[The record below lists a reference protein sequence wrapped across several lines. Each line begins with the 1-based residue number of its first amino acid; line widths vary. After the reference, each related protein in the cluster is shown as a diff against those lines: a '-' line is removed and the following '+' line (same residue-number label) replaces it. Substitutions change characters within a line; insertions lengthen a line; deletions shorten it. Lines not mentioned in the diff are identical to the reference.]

1 MSGRV
6 TVQDHGG
13 AALMKRVRELSGGRK
28 VRVGILADKPKDA
41 APVKG
46 STSKK
51 ARVRAKVA
59 AKSGATKSL
68 LEIAIIHEFG
78 GGHVPARSF
87 IRATMDERAA
97 DIQRLQVAVARQVL
111 SGALTAEQGLS
122 QIGAKVAAWVQ
133 ARIVAGIAP
142 ALAES
147 TRRQK
152 RRLGG
157 KGKDTPLIATGQLRS
172 SITFAVVGA

>member
-13 AALMKRVRELSGGRK
+13 AALLKRVRELSGGRK

-59 AKSGATKSL
+59 ATKSL

-157 KGKDTPLIATGQLRS
+157 KGKDTPLILTGQLKS
-172 SITFAVVGA
+172 SVTFAVVS

>member
-13 AALMKRVRELSGGRK
+13 AALLKRVRELSEGRK

-41 APVKG
+41 VKG

-51 ARVRAKVA
+51 ARIRAKVA
-59 AKSGATKSL
+59 AKSGATKTL

-87 IRATMDERAA
+87 IRATMDERAG

-111 SGALTAEQGLS
+111 SGALTAEQGLA

-172 SITFAVVGA
+172 SVTFAVVGA